1 MFEVFQNA
9 DPHLED
15 YIIKYC
21 HHVLLN
27 SLLSVLV
34 AFFCIYVFTLT
45 SDIAADYH

>member
-27 SLLSVLV
+27 SLLWVLV
-34 AFFCIYVFTLT
+34 AFFVFTCSLWHL
-45 SDIAADYH
+45 I